1 MKHVIKWRMKLYAAA
16 TYCYFGTYSLRS
28 LIFLSSCY
36 VTAPL
41 AMYIK
46 SETVGGGGCGEDNKK
61 QVSALIWDAYAVGSC
76 FHTSCFRTPTRVI
89 FTEMAAKNA
98 YFPCV

>member
-1 MKHVIKWRMKLYAAA
+1 MQPLFTA
-16 TYCYFGTYSLRS
+16 TSAHIRCVRS
-28 LIFLSSCY
+28 FFVSSSCY

-46 SETVGGGGCGEDNKK
+46 SETVGGMGVGGVGGGGGGEGNKK
-61 QVSALIWDAYAVGSC
+61 QVSALIWSAHAVGSC
-76 FHTSCFRTPTRVI
+76 SHNSCFRTPTRVI

>member
-1 MKHVIKWRMKLYAAA
+1 MQPLFTVTLAHIR
-16 TYCYFGTYSLRS
+16 CIRS
-28 LIFLSSCY
+28 FFVSSSCY
-36 VTAPL
+36 ITAPL

-46 SETVGGGGCGEDNKK
+46 SETVGGGVRGVGRDNKK
-61 QVSALIWDAYAVGSC
+61 HVSALIRSAHEVGSC
-76 FHTSCFRTPTRVI
+76 FHTSRFRTPTRVI

>member
-1 MKHVIKWRMKLYAAA
+1 MQPLFTVTLAHVR
-16 TYCYFGTYSLRS
+16 CVRS
-28 LIFLSSCY
+28 FFVSSSCY

-46 SETVGGGGCGEDNKK
+46 SEMVGGDNKK
-61 QVSALIWDAYAVGSC
+61 QVSALIWSAHAVGSC
-76 FHTSCFRTPTRVI
+76 FYTSCFRTPTRVI
-89 FTEMAAKNA
+89 FTEMVA

>member
-1 MKHVIKWRMKLYAAA
+1 MQPLFSTVTSAHIRCVHS
-16 TYCYFGTYSLRS
+16 FFVS
-28 LIFLSSCY
+28 SSCY

-41 AMYIK
+41 ACILR
-46 SETVGGGGCGEDNKK
+46 VRRLGGGGEGGWGDNKK
-61 QVSALIWDAYAVGSC
+61 QVSALIWGAHAVGSC

-89 FTEMAAKNA
+89 FTVMAAKNA